1 MAERKKQT
9 MTISPEDQDEYPI
22 ELMGEHPPLEPFLD
36 YNIKSSTLRE
46 VNSENLC
53 ADTEE

>member
-1 MAERKKQT
+1 MRPPD
-9 MTISPEDQDEYPI
+9 IEDDYPM

>member
-1 MAERKKQT
+1 MRPPD
-9 MTISPEDQDEYPI
+9 IEDDYPI
-22 ELMGEHPPLEPFLD
+22 ELMGEHPDLEFILD

>member
-1 MAERKKQT
+1 MAEERRLRMKT
-9 MTISPEDQDEYPI
+9 SPEEPDDYPI
-22 ELMGEHPPLEPFLD
+22 ELMGEHPDLEFILD
-36 YNIKSSTLRE
+36 YKIKSSTLRE

>member
-1 MAERKKQT
+1 MNYFSIICYCLLFIAL
-9 MTISPEDQDEYPI
+9 P
-22 ELMGEHPPLEPFLD
+22 LMGEHPDLEFILD
-36 YNIKSSTLRE
+36 YKIKSSTLRE